1 MTGIVEQLQQCG
13 THDKN
18 TDAHSV
24 KAKRS
29 ASMAIL
35 SLVDNDFFA
44 ELAERALHSEILS
57 ISINENFIGFAFG

>member
-1 MTGIVEQLQQCG
+1 MTGLVEQLQQCG

-35 SLVDNDFFA
+35 SLVGSGFFA

-57 ISINENFIGFAFG
+57 TSINENFIGFTYG